1 MSIISV
7 VRFVV
12 CVAIAIVA
20 YVATSF
26 NIGNLARDGE
36 DKNLIRFWSFV
47 GVVVSCGYLL
57 LALGGADGI
66 YAFFEGSTETPY
78 GAAEMAGEV
87 GLWLTLC
94 LIGLVVVPF
103 YCADYHDALEYRDRL
118 ARLRHNRLLR
128 EWERNHQ

>member
-26 NIGNLARDGE
+26 NISNLARDGE
-36 DKNLIRFWSFV
+36 DMNLIRFWSFI
-47 GVVVSCGYLL
+47 GIIVSYGYLL

-94 LIGLVVVPF
+94 LIGLAVIPF
-103 YCADYHDALEYRDRL
+103 YYVDYHDALEYRDRL